1 MEKREELDKLDSYLL
16 KLLKS
21 NKDLAKESLTA
32 FNANPEHLCPS
43 PCLREII
50 EKYFPQERKAY
61 YWELAVKW
69 ESEDTPW
76 AWFDEHFDELDV
88 LRMYYSIVSSAF
100 QRGYC
105 KGRIKAFL
113 GQYDVVADETS
124 GEKMD
129 EYLKCSIFS
138 RKEIEY
144 ILKHRDA
151 FLRQYDSD

>member
-1 MEKREELDKLDSYLL
+1 MEERKELDKLDGYLL

-21 NKDLAKESLTA
+21 NKDLAKESLAA

-50 EKYFPQERKAY
+50 EKYLPQERKAY
-61 YWELAVKW
+61 YWALAVKW
-69 ESEDTPW
+69 ESEDTPR
-76 AWFDEHFDELDV
+76 AWFEEHFDELDV

-105 KGRIKAFL
+105 LGRIKAFL
-113 GQYDVVADETS
+113 EQYDVVS
-124 GEKMD
+124 GENMD

-144 ILKHRDA
+144 ILEHRNL
-151 FLRQYDSD
+151 FLSK